1 MSPSALSGP
10 DLSILVAYLATM
22 IALTWFV
29 ARRQRSG
36 EDYFL
41 AGRRMRA
48 VPLGASILAN
58 QASAVSLVGAPAF
71 VALREGG
78 GLLWLQYELALPV
91 AMLLGIGWMLPALRS
106 VGGASVYDYIERRF
120 GIGTRRAVAV
130 SFLLSRGLALG
141 VVVYASALVVAE
153 ATGVGLMTALV
164 GVGSFSVLYT
174 GFGGIVA
181 DIWSDVLQL
190 ALLWVGTIAAS
201 VYLCTRPGVV
211 AAIPVERLQ
220 TLVFEFGPGASTFA
234 LGPMMLG
241 GLFLYLS
248 YYCCDQSQAQ
258 RLLTAADDRA
268 AGRALALNGLLRFPL
283 VATYCGFGLLLA
295 GLIRSDATFA
305 SRLEGRPADSLVPV
319 FLTSYLPTGLR
330 GLMLAAILAAAMS
343 SIDSALNSLAAVTRE
358 DILRRDP
365 ASQDIWGARLTS
377 MGWGLFAI
385 LSATF
390 FARSGSG
397 LLELVNLVGS
407 VFYGPVLGVFTL
419 GLFAPGVTGRFALG
433 ALATG
438 LATNAMLAAF
448 APQVSWLWWNAAG
461 WLAAVAT
468 GTLASRSAWRAPRW
482 SASRRAAWILVGAF
496 SAMAAL
502 LVAISLQVP
511 SSPLSGR

>member
-1 MSPSALSGP
+1 MSPTALP
-10 DLSILVAYLATM
+10 ALDLAILVAYLVAM

-29 ARRQRSG
+29 ARRQSSG
-36 EDYFL
+36 DDYFL
-41 AGRRMRA
+41 AGRKMRA
-48 VPLGASILAN
+48 APLGASILAN

-78 GLLWLQYELALPV
+78 GLLWLQYELALPL

-106 VGGASVYDYIERRF
+106 VAGASVYEYIERRF
-120 GIGTRRAVAV
+120 GVGTRRAVAA
-130 SFLLSRGLALG
+130 SFLISRGLALG

-153 ATGVGLMTALV
+153 ATGIGLMTALV

-190 ALLWVGTIAAS
+190 ALLWIGTLAAS

-211 AAIPVERLQ
+211 AAIPAERLQ
-220 TLVFEFGPGASTFA
+220 TLVLEFGPGARTFA
-234 LGPMMLG
+234 LGPMLLG
-241 GLFLYLS
+241 GFFLYLS

-258 RLLTAADDRA
+258 RLLTAKDDRA
-268 AGRALALNGLLRFPL
+268 AGKALALNGLLRFPL

-295 GLIRSDATFA
+295 GLIRSDPTFA
-305 SRLEGRPADSLVPV
+305 ARLEGRPADSLVPV

-358 DILRRDP
+358 DVLRRDP
-365 ASQDIWGARLTS
+365 ATESVWKGRFTS

-385 LSATF
+385 FSAAL
-390 FARSGSG
+390 FAQSGTG

-433 ALATG
+433 ALAAG
-438 LATNAMLAAF
+438 LATNAALAAA
-448 APQVSWLWWNAAG
+448 APGVSWLWWNAAG

-468 GTLASRSAWRAPRW
+468 GTLGSATAWRRPRW
-482 SASRRAAWILVGAF
+482 AASRRTGWILIGAF
-496 SAMAAL
+496 TVMAAL
-502 LVAISLQVP
+502 LLTISLQTA
-511 SSPLSGR
+511 SSPFPER